1 MDWSFRIGK
10 IFGRPVYLHFTWAL
24 IAVLILAV
32 TVRIFPE
39 EEPLWLRLVG
49 GVVVCIFWFS
59 SVATYELIR
68 SRVAIRNRIPV
79 KGITL
84 FVFGGVPRVAR
95 EARGPW
101 ADIKVAI
108 AGLIFGAVVCVVISI
123 IWMMTLAGNEE
134 PFADPLF
141 LLGWVFLCLFTFNL
155 LPGYPLSGGRVLRA
169 LIWWVS
175 GDYRISTRIASIVGQ
190 VIAFGLIFAG
200 IVVMLTGGLSPFNG
214 LFIACVGWFLESA
227 ASATYRQAN
236 TDAAL
241 KSVVANDV
249 LWAPSHGYP
258 RPYMTVGQLMQ
269 EYVLPGGG
277 RFLPVVD
284 EGRLVGI
291 LTAPKIK
298 SVPEELR
305 DGTSV
310 IQIASTPDVAL
321 MVDLEEDGVSLM
333 ERMDECNTRQ
343 LVVIREGVV
352 LGIVTRDDLLQ
363 FTRVR
368 RNVEGVEHSAAPC

>member
-10 IFGRPVYLHFTWAL
+10 VFGRPIYLHFTWPL
-24 IAVLILAV
+24 IVVLILAV

-39 EEPLWLRLVG
+39 EEPLWLRLIG
-49 GVVVCIFWFS
+49 GVVVCIFWFGA
-59 SVATYELIR
+59 VAIYELIR

-79 KGITL
+79 RGVTL

-108 AGLIFGAVVCVVISI
+108 AGPIFCAVACVVLAI

-141 LLGWVFLCLFTFNL
+141 LLAWVFLCLFIFNL
-155 LPGYPLSGGRVLRA
+155 LPGYPLCGGRVLRA

-175 GDYRISTRIASIVGQ
+175 GNYRISTRIVSVIGQ
-190 VIAFGLIFAG
+190 VIAFGLIFLG
-200 IVVMLTGGLSPFNG
+200 IVVMLTGSLSPFNG

-241 KSVVANDV
+241 QSIVASDV
-249 LWAPSHGYP
+249 LSTTGRGYP
-258 RPYMTVGQLMQ
+258 SPYQTVMQLR
-269 EYVLPGGG
+269 EGYVLPERGQ
-277 RFLPVVD
+277 FLPVVD
-284 EGRLVGI
+284 GGRLVGI
-291 LTAPKIK
+291 LTPSNIKAVPK
-298 SVPEELR
+298 EEW
-305 DGTSV
+305 DFTSV
-310 IQIASTPDVAL
+310 IQISSTSDIAL
-321 MVDLEEDGVSLM
+321 MVDPEEDGVSLM

-343 LVVIREGVV
+343 LIVVRDGVV
-352 LGIVTRDDLLQ
+352 LGIVTRDDVLQ
-363 FTRVR
+363 FARVR

>member
-10 IFGRPVYLHFTWAL
+10 VFGRPVYLHFTWLL
-24 IAVLILAV
+24 IGALILAV
-32 TVRIFPE
+32 TDALFPE

-59 SVATYELIR
+59 AVAAYELIR
-68 SRVAIRNRIPV
+68 SRVAIRNGIPV

-95 EARGPW
+95 EARGPR

-108 AGLIFGAVVCVVISI
+108 AGPIFGAVVCVVLSI

-141 LLGWVFLCLFTFNL
+141 LLAWVFLCLFIFNL

-200 IVVMLTGGLSPFNG
+200 IVVMLDDSLSPFAG
-214 LFIACVGWFLESA
+214 LFIASVGWFLESA
-227 ASATYRQAN
+227 AWATYRQAN

-241 KSVVANDV
+241 QSVVANDV

-258 RPYMTVGQLMQ
+258 RPYMTVGQLM
-269 EYVLPGGG
+269 EDYVMPRGG

-284 EGRLVGI
+284 EGRLVGVV
-291 LTAPKIK
+291 TPSKIK

-305 DGTSV
+305 DVTSV
-310 IQIASTPDVAL
+310 IQISSTPDIAL
-321 MVDLEEDGVSLM
+321 IVDLEEDGVSLM

-343 LVVIREGVV
+343 LVVVREGVV

-363 FTRVR
+363 FARVR
-368 RNVEGVEHSAAPC
+368 HNVEGVEHSAAPC